1 MNTVTENN
9 IDKLLE
15 DISSIKTVINRNK
28 PDFRLLD
35 TRDRRAGHTLHRCSG
50 ADCFGNFNGRGN
62 APDVHFRIFLTGIK
76 CGGVIRWRY

>member
-35 TRDRRAGHTLHRCSG
+35 TRDRCAGHTFHRCSG
-50 ADCFGNFNGRGN
+50 ADCFGSIHRRGY
-62 APDVHFRIFLTGIK
+62 APDVPFRISLTRIKGGGI
-76 CGGVIRWRY
+76 IRWRY